1 MLATM
6 CRDSIFVATSVP
18 ATRSAKTFEIACEPC
33 RGLRF
38 SCPNL
43 PHADRACAHASAD
56 GGACWRWLCR
66 SATPVAIGNGEFV
79 VRGLS
84 QLRSSRTSCHGGV
97 PYTRT
102 LVVRVMFMASTVT
115 VLVVEDDEAMQ
126 RQLQQTLRARYKVL
140 TASCWTQA
148 RQIRERTDV
157 DVVVADVNLAT
168 RDRTGV
174 DGWCAAT
181 EDTPIVL
188 VASRSRAGETT
199 VAAGTRRPLLAF
211 PAYPVELGELSR
223 TLEDAIAERR
233 VAREPTRASSVGD
246 ELTGILAES
255 RAMRAVM
262 ELIDRA
268 ALCATP
274 ILLVGESGTGKE
286 LLARALHKKSPR
298 AHGPFLA
305 INCSAIPES
314 LLENELF
321 GHRRGAFTD
330 ARDDQR
336 GLFQSAQHGTI
347 FLDEIGDM
355 VPALQGKLLRVLQEK
370 EVHPLGAP
378 APVPTDVR
386 IVTATHRDLPALVA
400 EGRFREDLL
409 YRVNV
414 IEVRVPPLR
423 ERPDDLEPLVRH
435 FLGKLGARIGK
446 PDYSVSEE
454 VMDVLRRHPWPGNV
468 RELENVI
475 ERALVLGAGPLIT
488 LEDLPDSVRARPS
501 RSGRVGGRR
510 LADVERE
517 HIIRTLRAV
526 AGNKAAAARVL
537 GLDRKTL
544 YRKLTQHRIPVR

>member
-1 MLATM
+1 M
-6 CRDSIFVATSVP
+6 TS
-18 ATRSAKTFEIACEPC
+18 
-33 RGLRF
+33 G
-38 SCPNL
+38 
-43 PHADRACAHASAD
+43 
-56 GGACWRWLCR
+56 
-66 SATPVAIGNGEFV
+66 
-79 VRGLS
+79 
-84 QLRSSRTSCHGGV
+84 
-97 PYTRT
+97 
-102 LVVRVMFMASTVT
+102 VT
-115 VLVVEDDEAMQ
+115 VLVVEDDEAIQ
-126 RQLQQTLRARYKVL
+126 RQLQQTLRARYTVL

-148 RQIRERTDV
+148 HEIRARADV
-157 DVVVADVNLAT
+157 DVVVADVNLT
-168 RDRTGV
+168 TSDGTGLEV
-174 DGWCAAT
+174 WRAETGDM
-181 EDTPIVL
+181 PIVL
-188 VASRSRAGETT
+188 VATRNRSPETT
-199 VAAGTRRPLLAF
+199 AAAGTRRPLLAF
-211 PAYPVELGELSR
+211 AARPVEFRELPR

-233 VAREPTRASSVGD
+233 VAREPPRVPSAGD
-246 ELTGILAES
+246 ELNGILAES

-262 ELIDRA
+262 ELIERA
-268 ALCATP
+268 ALCGTP

-298 AHGPFLA
+298 ALGPFLA
-305 INCSAIPES
+305 INCSAIPET

-355 VPALQGKLLRVLQEK
+355 APALQGKLLRVLQEK

-386 IVTATHRDLPALVA
+386 IVTATHRDLTALVA

-435 FLGKLGARIGK
+435 LLDKLGAKIGK
-446 PDYSVSEE
+446 PHCSVSDE
-454 VMDVLRRHPWPGNV
+454 VMAVLRRHTWPGNV

-475 ERALVLGAGPLIT
+475 ERALVLGAGPVIT
-488 LEDLPDSVRARPS
+488 LEDLPDGLRGRPS